1 MIGSVEASTVEV
13 MPLTVRQAQA
23 QTPPAQLSLWMNEQ
37 CWEPVD
43 ICVTVIPM
51 STAAFFD
58 LDKTILAKSSA
69 FAFARPFFKGGLIG
83 RRQVLRS
90 AYAQLVFVTSGADH
104 ELMDQMRNYVSS
116 LVAGWDV
123 ETVRA
128 IVAETLDDII
138 DPMVYQEAVDLIAE
152 HRAAGHEIVIVS
164 SSGSDLVE
172 PIGLRLGVDH
182 TIATQVAI
190 ENGCYTGE
198 LLFYAYGENKAM
210 AMREL
215 AAERGY
221 DLSQCYAYSD
231 SQTDI
236 PMLDAVG
243 FPVAVNPDDELREIA
258 VDREWPIKDFAK
270 PIGLKSHSKQIA
282 VTGTSVALGA
292 VAIGFAWYAIRR
304 MTRTAPAS

>member
-1 MIGSVEASTVEV
+1 
-13 MPLTVRQAQA
+13 
-23 QTPPAQLSLWMNEQ
+23 MNQQ

-43 ICVTVIPM
+43 ICVTVITM

-69 FAFARPFFKGGLIG
+69 FAFARPFFKGGLLG
-83 RRQVLRS
+83 RREVLRT

-104 ELMDQMRNYVSS
+104 ELMDQMRTYVSS

-123 ETVRA
+123 ESVRA

-138 DPMVYQEAVDLIAE
+138 DPMVYQEAVDLIAQ

-190 ENGCYTGE
+190 ENGRYTGE
-198 LLFYAYGENKAM
+198 LLFYAYGENKAV

-243 FPVAVNPDDELREIA
+243 FPIAVNPDDELREIA
-258 VDREWPIKDFAK
+258 IDREWPIKDFEK

-304 MTRTAPAS
+304 MTRTARAS